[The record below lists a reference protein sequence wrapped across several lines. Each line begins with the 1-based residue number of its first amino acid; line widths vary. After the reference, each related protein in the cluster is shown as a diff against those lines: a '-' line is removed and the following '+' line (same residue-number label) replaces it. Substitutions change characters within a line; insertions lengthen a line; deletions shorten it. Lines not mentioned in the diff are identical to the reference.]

1 MAEKLGDILWDLAP
15 VLVYIAGVEI
25 HARVLV
31 ANPTEA
37 DREYMLMVRLLQ
49 DTQPVSE
56 GAVKVNGGA
65 WFSVMAGDVG
75 IIEGM
80 MRAEFTDVTMAMELY
95 ERESGE
101 VVDSVSAALV
111 SPQTAGITITIPGMP
126 PAQPDYMSQM
136 MPMLMLM
143 LIGAMIGGA
152 GGGGAG

>member
-1 MAEKLGDILWDLAP
+1 MAENLGDIFWDLPP

-31 ANPTEA
+31 ANPTDV
-37 DREYMLMVRLLQ
+37 DRQYMLMVRLVQ

-80 MRAEFTDVTMAMELY
+80 MTAALTDASMVMDLY

-101 VVDSVSAALV
+101 VVDSVSAMLI
-111 SPQTAGITITIPGMP
+111 SPTTAGITITIPGMP
-126 PAQPDYMSQM
+126 PSAPDYMSQM

-143 LIGAMIGGA
+143 LVGGMV
-152 GGGGAG
+152 GGMVGGGAG